1 MKNKY
6 AIHLGRIVV
15 LVIKILLFVALFV
28 SFFAL
33 FAIDNPQIV
42 SKSRTAAITMTTFF
56 VLGLTMTAVYG
67 GFAIGKKKSN
77 PIIYSLGIATFI
89 TDFITYFQLIIMNTN
104 RYNQNDFRIKNIGVF
119 FLVLLIQVI
128 FIVIFTYLGNYIYFK
143 VNPPEKCLVIC
154 DDIKNAQ
161 ALIKKIE
168 KYKKQYKIEKI
179 IEYNSDILKE
189 SIRNCDTVFISNV
202 PALEKSE
209 IIEYSYRRRK
219 SVYSNM
225 ELYDVVSIFSK
236 TTILDDTP
244 MAYSNV
250 RGLTFEQRFFK
261 RIVDIVLS
269 SIGLIIASPIML
281 IEALSIKLYDKGP
294 VFFKQE
300 RATLNGKPF
309 NV

>member
-67 GFAIGKKKSN
+67 GFAIGKKKSK

-119 FLVLLIQVI
+119 FLV
-128 FIVIFTYLGNYIYFK
+128 
-143 VNPPEKCLVIC
+143 
-154 DDIKNAQ
+154 
-161 ALIKKIE
+161 
-168 KYKKQYKIEKI
+168 
-179 IEYNSDILKE
+179 
-189 SIRNCDTVFISNV
+189 
-202 PALEKSE
+202 
-209 IIEYSYRRRK
+209 
-219 SVYSNM
+219 
-225 ELYDVVSIFSK
+225 
-236 TTILDDTP
+236 
-244 MAYSNV
+244 
-250 RGLTFEQRFFK
+250 
-261 RIVDIVLS
+261 
-269 SIGLIIASPIML
+269 
-281 IEALSIKLYDKGP
+281 
-294 VFFKQE
+294 
-300 RATLNGKPF
+300 
-309 NV
+309 